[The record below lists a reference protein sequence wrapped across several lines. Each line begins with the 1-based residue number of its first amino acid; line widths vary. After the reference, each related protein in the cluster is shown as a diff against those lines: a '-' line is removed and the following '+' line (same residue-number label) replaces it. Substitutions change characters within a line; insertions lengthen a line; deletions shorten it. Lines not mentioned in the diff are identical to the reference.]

1 MPTVEVSRTL
11 VKSPPE
17 LWEELS
23 GERLKDTIG
32 AEEVKA
38 SEDERLLVWE
48 TDGAKGTATLEPSG
62 LGTKVT
68 LLRLRSDEQA
78 PTAAA
83 NATIAILRNAL
94 SLKRCIVGASTHTNR
109 TRATGLLRLRLGL
122 RDAYRD
128 HPGDPEE
135 QEIHRQERRQ
145 ARARH
150 GALDH
155 QPLQGR
161 EFNCLAQ

>member
-23 GERLKDTIG
+23 GERLKDSIG

-62 LGTKVT
+62 WGTKVI
-68 LLRLRSDEQA
+68 LRAEVEE
-78 PTAAA
+78 
-83 NATIAILRNAL
+83 TIAQLEPEVA
-94 SLKRCIVGASTHTNR
+94 
-109 TRATGLLRLRLGL
+109 RLGL
-122 RDAYRD
+122 WSRLMGVKPPPPPPA
-128 HPGDPEE
+128 PESERPERPTPE
-135 QEIHRQERRQ
+135 QWEQALEQLLDDLGSAHRKPFQQE
-145 ARARH
+145 
-150 GALDH
+150 
-155 QPLQGR
+155 
-161 EFNCLAQ
+161 